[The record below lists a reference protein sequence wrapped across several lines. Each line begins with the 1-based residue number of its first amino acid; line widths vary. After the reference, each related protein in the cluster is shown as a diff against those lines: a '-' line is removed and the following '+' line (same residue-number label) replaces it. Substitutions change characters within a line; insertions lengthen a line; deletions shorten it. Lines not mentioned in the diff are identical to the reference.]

1 MEESRGLY
9 DLASEASTEMIEDAI
24 QDLDDYLT
32 LFPDGPQARE
42 VRDRLS
48 ALV

>member
-1 MEESRGLY
+1 MV
-9 DLASEASTEMIEDAI
+9 EMAI
-24 QDLDDYLT
+24 RDLDDYLT
-32 LFPDGPQARE
+32 LFPDRFQVRE